1 MASVATMTG
10 TLVDSGCKHIIPVR
24 VSMDTL
30 LQLASEPD
38 QNTLL
43 RDKMR
48 FCAHKSDLLL
58 CVNKPLF
65 QEGVGALAK
74 HAAYPHVLSTLGDIR
89 DELKNVIA
97 RFYHEP
103 AQFRDPGTGRFML
116 SAGNGFNSACH
127 ALSPQDKDK
136 VRRLAGHIPRFT
148 FMGFSLGLGYAHPN
162 SGDNVVSSLIGGMI
176 TVQNGHFEVC
186 TGDHIMWYFEFEE
199 PYFDR
204 DGRRKAVAGSQ
215 ALDQSARDRQR
226 MHERENGN
234 IRQGRESHVGKKCI
248 AYPKPF
254 LHTRPTAAH
263 LEELGSLDRTRVFA
277 KAVSNARAFDKLDL
291 LICTQSI

>member
-1 MASVATMTG
+1 MASIAQMTG

-30 LQLASEPD
+30 LSLSAASD

-58 CVNKPLF
+58 CVNKALF
-65 QEGVGALAK
+65 KSGAGALAK
-74 HAAYPHVLSTLGDIR
+74 NAAYPHVLSTLGDISS
-89 DELKNVIA
+89 DMKVIIA
-97 RFYHEP
+97 DFYHNTQEWL
-103 AQFRDPGTGRFML
+103 D
-116 SAGNGFNSACH
+116 GNGAFDINHARIQNYFTTKTPQEMH
-127 ALSPQDKDK
+127 ALLH
-136 VRRLAGHIPRFT
+136 VVARIPRFT

-162 SGDNVVSSLIGGMI
+162 SGDNVVSAMIGGMLS
-176 TVQNGHFEVC
+176 VQNGHFNVC
-186 TGDHIMWYFEFEE
+186 TGDMIMWYFDFEF
-199 PYFDR
+199 PYFDNE
-204 DGRRKAVAGSQ
+204 GRRTRNPAVQ
-215 ALDQSARDRQR
+215 QLDQAARDRES
-226 MHERENGN
+226 MHARENGN
-234 IRQGRESHVGKKCI
+234 IREATRMHAGKICI

-254 LHTRPTAAH
+254 VSDRTSPH
-263 LEELGSLDRTRVFA
+263 GMLDRTRVFA

>member
-1 MASVATMTG
+1 MASIATMTG

-30 LQLASEPD
+30 LSLSSETD

-48 FCAHKSDLLL
+48 FCVHKNDLLL

-74 HAAYPHVLSTLGDIR
+74 HAAYPHVLSTLGDASW
-89 DELKNVIA
+89 DLKDIIA
-97 RFYHEP
+97 DFYHAP
-103 AQFRDPGTGRFML
+103 HRYMGASGRFEL
-116 SAGNGFNSACH
+116 TAHGFDTLHPNLPDGAKQK
-127 ALSPQDKDK
+127 LK
-136 VRRLAGHIPRFT
+136 RLAAHIPRFT

-162 SGDNVVSSLIGGMI
+162 SGDNVVSSMIGGMI
-176 TVQNGHFEVC
+176 TVQNGHFDVC
-186 TGDHIMWYFEFEE
+186 TGDHVMWYFEFEAD
-199 PYFDR
+199 YFDR
-204 DGRRKAVAGSQ
+204 DGRRKADPQVTRM
-215 ALDQSARDRQR
+215 DPSAQDRQR
-226 MHERENGN
+226 MHQRENGN
-234 IRQGRESHVGKKCI
+234 ITQGHDKHKGKGCI

-254 LHTRPTAAH
+254 LAPLYDQH
-263 LEELGSLDRTRVFA
+263 LGSLDRTRVFA